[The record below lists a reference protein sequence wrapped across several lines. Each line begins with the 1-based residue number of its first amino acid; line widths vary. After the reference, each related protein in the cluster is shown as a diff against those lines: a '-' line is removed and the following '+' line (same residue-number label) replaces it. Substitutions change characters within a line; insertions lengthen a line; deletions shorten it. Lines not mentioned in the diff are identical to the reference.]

1 RPLCAAQP
9 RPAADHP
16 HRPGHRR
23 AAGRHRDHRADL
35 RPARP
40 RRAAAGCD
48 RDRGSAGHRRHHA
61 RRLPAHRPR
70 QPRRGPRPPAAG
82 PPPRRR
88 RAPPAPAGAPDHP
101 VRPDLS
107 GDTPMT
113 SASFTRRGVLA
124 ATPIVLATGALAAC
138 SSGGT
143 STGSGSD
150 GGGEGGGG
158 SLTIFTTG
166 DEMSFDPATSQNL
179 AITTL
184 GLTARRLTAWKTS
197 ADAPTELIPDL
208 ATDVGTPSDD
218 GATWT
223 FTLQEGLQFE
233 DGTPITAATVK
244 YGLERSFA
252 SELTGGLT

>member
-1 RPLCAAQP
+1 
-9 RPAADHP
+9 
-16 HRPGHRR
+16 
-23 AAGRHRDHRADL
+23 
-35 RPARP
+35 
-40 RRAAAGCD
+40 
-48 RDRGSAGHRRHHA
+48 
-61 RRLPAHRPR
+61 
-70 QPRRGPRPPAAG
+70 
-82 PPPRRR
+82 
-88 RAPPAPAGAPDHP
+88 
-101 VRPDLS
+101 
-107 GDTPMT
+107 MT
-113 SASFTRRGVLA
+113 SASFTRLGVLA

-252 SELTGGLT
+252 S